1 MNKSLVSIQSV
12 TAGYDTDIVLKDVSL
27 NIFKNDFIGVIG
39 PNGGG
44 KTTLIKV
51 LLGLLHPFKGNV
63 TFPSGKIRTGYLQ
76 QVSQIDKSF
85 PISVEET
92 VGGGIKPTNNWFPHL
107 NKEEKIRIKNL
118 LEETGLAKYA
128 KRPIGEL
135 SGGQLQRVFFCRA
148 LVNDPELLILD
159 EPNTYV
165 DKNFENELYERL
177 KKLNDKM
184 AIILVSH
191 DVGTIS
197 SIVKSIA
204 CINITL
210 HYHTSNELTDELLKV
225 YDCPID
231 LVAHGKV
238 PHRVLGK
245 H

>member
-1 MNKSLVSIQSV
+1 MNKPLVLIKSV
-12 TAGYDTDIVLKDVSL
+12 TAGYDTNIVLKDVSL
-27 NIFKNDFIGVIG
+27 NVFRNDFIGIIG

-51 LLGLLHPFKGNV
+51 LLGLLPAFKGEV
-63 TFPSGKIRTGYLQ
+63 IFSSGKIKTGYLPQ
-76 QVSQIDKSF
+76 ASQIDKSF

-92 VGGGIKPTNNWFPHL
+92 VGGGIKPSNSWFPRL
-107 NKEEKIRIKNL
+107 NKEEKKRIALL
-118 LEETGLAKYA
+118 LEETGLLGLA

-148 LVNDPELLILD
+148 LINNPELLILD
-159 EPNTYV
+159 EPSTYV
-165 DKNFENELYERL
+165 DTNFEYELYNKL
-177 KKLNDKM
+177 KKLNEKM

-197 SIVKSIA
+197 SLVKTIA
-204 CINITL
+204 CVNVTL
-210 HYHTSNELTDELLKV
+210 HYHPSNELTEELLKV
-225 YDCPID
+225 YECPID
-231 LVAHGKV
+231 LVAHGIV